1 MDWPYEQR
9 VFREIR
15 QGNNEFP
22 SKVRVVDKYGEIRP
36 NTTKG
41 ISLPRLALELRG
53 FNGNVGEGEGTQSK
67 TISSAVE
74 SICKERKDCSHQDT
88 SISNRQTFSDEIT
101 ISGGESVPIGDEPV
115 ENTGCEGEVMEWSS
129 SINRSDIERP
139 KLVEG
144 QIKEK
149 SANVTGFAPAGS
161 GSVDRCLP
169 DGMGSA
175 YVLENSRWSGSGV
188 DGSWLLDQ
196 RLEFQSKRACC
207 SEASDSTFS
216 EIATDEGCSTL
227 VDPHGQLHNSLQH
240 QQESFVPQ
248 LDTTD
253 ERPVQLSI
261 PKINDNKSS
270 SREGF
275 GKRESG
281 QFIENEQVRGLYAR
295 SGGTSKGFTS
305 IRCSDISGSVCVED
319 EPSARSVLHIVKH
332 RQEELNKGCVQHKLV
347 GEGASVNT
355 PSSTTSS
362 KMFTEDKEG
371 EDKSGIDRTLLV
383 RTGMDANVEIDDSED
398 DSDGR
403 VEVIIAPRKV
413 DDKASGQVA
422 SGFNSGVFS
431 GRRNDE
437 GQQMVLMLLRA
448 KGLSEFSEWFFR
460 SVAESTWRNY
470 RRGFTLFSVILR
482 RCGVDPLSINT
493 VDRAVAALIR
503 ALKVASELKT
513 RLSTIFLMKT
523 AVLRLFSFMFNVDLS
538 HMPMVKMALRCLTL
552 NEMPRKEMLR
562 LQWSVDQLLNYLM
575 RLPSFETMEFNQLT
589 AVTFVLCM
597 AFTALRFSE
606 IYSLYVQ
613 ESLPDRGKKE
623 WRFWVHIKNH
633 DFKEPVVLHG
643 VDDPH
648 LDPLSALWTLRSAVY
663 NALALK
669 REKPVGFWYRMVGKE
684 CVPLGYDGMR
694 TAAARVLQQAGIDE
708 SRTYHIKHAVLTC
721 LHESGTSAKDIAA
734 FARHRFES
742 MAAYHHYISY
752 DGGKMSVQN
761 IANSVKRGV

>member
-9 VFREIR
+9 VFRDIR
-15 QGNNEFP
+15 QGNNEFL
-22 SKVRVVDKYGEIRP
+22 SKVRMVDKHGEIRP

-41 ISLPRLALELRG
+41 ISLPRLALELRE
-53 FNGNVGEGEGTQSK
+53 FNSNVGGGEGTQFETVSG
-67 TISSAVE
+67 AVE
-74 SICKERKDCSHQDT
+74 SICKERKDCSHQDV
-88 SISNRQTFSDEIT
+88 SISNRQTFSNATT
-101 ISGGESVPIGDEPV
+101 ISGGKSLPIGDEPV
-115 ENTGCEGEVMEWSS
+115 EDTGCEGEVMEWSNS
-129 SINRSDIERP
+129 VNRSDIERP

-149 SANVTGFAPAGS
+149 SANVTDVAPARS
-161 GSVDRCLP
+161 RSVDGCLP
-169 DGMGSA
+169 RGMGSP

-196 RLEFQSKRACC
+196 RLDFQSKRIGR
-207 SEASDSTFS
+207 SEGSDSTFS
-216 EIATDEGCSTL
+216 EVGTDEGCSTL
-227 VDPHGQLHNSLQH
+227 ANPHRQLHDSLQY
-240 QQESFVPQ
+240 QQKSFVPQ
-248 LDTTD
+248 FDTTD

-261 PKINDNKSS
+261 PMVNDSKSS
-270 SREGF
+270 SCERF

-281 QFIENEQVRGLYAR
+281 QFIENEQVWGLYDR
-295 SGGTSKGFTS
+295 SGGTSTGFTG
-305 IRCSDISGSVCVED
+305 IRCSDIPGSVCVED

-332 RQEELNKGCVQHKLV
+332 GQEEFNKGCIQHNLV
-347 GEGASVNT
+347 GEGDSVNT
-355 PSSTTSS
+355 PPSTTSP
-362 KMFTEDKEG
+362 KMFAKGKEG
-371 EDKSGIDRTLLV
+371 EGESGIDRTVLV
-383 RTGMDANVEIDDSED
+383 RTGMDTNVEVDDSED

-403 VEVIIAPRKV
+403 VEVIITPRKIN
-413 DDKASGQVA
+413 DKASGQVA
-422 SGFNSGVFS
+422 SGLNSSVFS
-431 GRRNDE
+431 ERRNDE
-437 GQQMVLMLLRA
+437 GQQMVLMFLRA
-448 KGLSEFSEWFFR
+448 RGLSEFSDWFFR

-482 RCGVDPLSINT
+482 KCGVDPLSINT

-523 AVLRLFSFMFNVDLS
+523 AVLRLFSFVFNVDLS

-589 AVTFVLCM
+589 AVTVVLCM

-606 IYSLYVQ
+606 IYSLDIQ
-613 ESLPDRGKKE
+613 ETLPDRGKKE

-643 VDDPH
+643 VDDSH

-669 REKPVGFWYRMVGKE
+669 REKPVGFWYRMVEKE
-684 CVPLGYDGMR
+684 CIPLGYDGMR
-694 TAAARVLQQAGIDE
+694 TAAVRILQQAGIE
-708 SRTYHIKHAVLTC
+708 ENRPYHIKHAVLTC

-734 FARHRFES
+734 FARHRFDS

-761 IANSVKRGV
+761 IVSSIKRGV